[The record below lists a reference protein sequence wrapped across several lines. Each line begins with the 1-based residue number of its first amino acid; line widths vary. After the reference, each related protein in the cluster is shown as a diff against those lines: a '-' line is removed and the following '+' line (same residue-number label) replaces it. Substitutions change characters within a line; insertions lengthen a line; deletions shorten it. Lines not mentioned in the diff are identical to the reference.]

1 MLGFFFLKRTFYFR
15 KNYNYSSED
24 SFVSGCHCYNLICF
38 FQVQYVV
45 IRRNEA
51 GCYNKQVNGS
61 ILLFLAFNPYMIY
74 RRVCILTYILHNA
87 NFDCLIE
94 VRTKIPLLEE
104 AIERERVFHNSISIW
119 FFYKGYAV
127 TDTAFTFHELNS
139 TILSTFNHH
148 ILSQKYLKD
157 GWTSNVQF

>member
-1 MLGFFFLKRTFYFR
+1 MRKHTNKKSAKRKKQQCPLLSFLLCFFKALYFENYGIVCSVFFFLKRTFYFR

-104 AIERERVFHNSISIW
+104 AIERERVFHNSISI
-119 FFYKGYAV
+119 
-127 TDTAFTFHELNS
+127 
-139 TILSTFNHH
+139 
-148 ILSQKYLKD
+148 
-157 GWTSNVQF
+157 